1 MFMSSSSK
9 KDIME
14 ERKDSEVQK
23 TALEKIITL
32 AREEVCLCVCVC
44 ACVHACM
51 CMSVHMYLRV
61 LCTYFHACS
70 TYMCCISFL
79 FSERNLL
86 TYQQRKS

>member
-32 AREEVCLCVCVC
+32 AREEVCLCVC
-44 ACVHACM
+44 ACVHVYVCPY
-51 CMSVHMYLRV
+51 V
-61 LCTYFHACS
+61 FACS
-70 TYMCCISFL
+70 MYVLPCM
-79 FSERNLL
+79 
-86 TYQQRKS
+86 